1 MKDHR
6 SRKDAE
12 KFGHSQ
18 RREFSRSDLGKF
30 NAGKRNFDPIA
41 IIKDSCR
48 NRVPDLLPVKF
59 KLMADSMFAFYRGTV
74 EIMAA
79 DLAAEKHTQIEA
91 QLCGDAHIRNF
102 GFYATP
108 DAQVT
113 FDINDFDATCRGP
126 WEWDVKRLVT
136 SVILAGRE
144 AGETP
149 SKCRRTAQMC
159 AAEYCSWMR
168 RFARMS
174 TVDVARHRVQR
185 DLRQPVLRDA
195 LMKAERASAIH
206 ILPKMAHKT
215 KDGWRFRKIPG
226 QVLKL
231 DQATRETVMA
241 ALPAYRATL
250 SPDHQML
257 FDRFDPADAAFKIA
271 GTGSVGTRDYVI
283 LLFGR
288 DAKDPL
294 FLQVKEE
301 PPCAYASYLNQ
312 PQVANDGERVV
323 LGQRALQVQSD
334 LLLGWCSIEKRDYLV
349 RQLNDHKSSLDIQTL
364 KGRRLIEYGTL
375 CAELLARGHAR
386 SGDPIAIAT
395 YSGSSAKAATALVE
409 FALKYADQVAAD
421 YKAFL
426 KARKSGALD
435 KR

>member
-18 RREFSRSDLGKF
+18 RRHLSRSDLGKF
-30 NAGKRNFDPIA
+30 DAGKRNFDPVS

-48 NRVPDLLPVKF
+48 NRVPDLLPIKF

-102 GFYATP
+102 GFYGTP

-136 SVILAGRE
+136 SVVLAGRE
-144 AGETP
+144 AGELP
-149 SKCRRTAQMC
+149 AKCRRTAQMC
-159 AAEYCSWMR
+159 TAEYCSLMR
-168 RFARMS
+168 SFARMS
-174 TVDVARHRVQR
+174 TVDVARYRVQR
-185 DLRQPVLRDA
+185 DMKQPVLRDA
-195 LMKAERASAIH
+195 LMKAERATAIH
-206 ILPKMAHKT
+206 ILPKVAHRT
-215 KDGWRFRKIPG
+215 KDGWKFRKVPD

-231 DQATRETVMA
+231 DHATRDAVIQ
-241 ALPAYRATL
+241 ALPAYRAAL

-257 FDRFDPADAAFKIA
+257 FDRFRPADVAFKIA
-271 GTGSVGTRDYVI
+271 GTGSVGTRDYVV

-288 DAKDPL
+288 DQNDPL

-301 PPCAYASYLNQ
+301 PPCPYAGHLNQ
-312 PQVANDGERVV
+312 PPTANEGERVA

-334 LLLGWCSIEKRDYLV
+334 LLLGWCSIERRDYLV

-386 SGDPIAIAT
+386 SGDPIAIAA
-395 YSGSSAKAATALVE
+395 YLGSSDKAATALVE
-409 FALKYADQVAAD
+409 FALKYADQAATD
-421 YKAFL
+421 YKAFV
-426 KARKSGALD
+426 KAWKSGAL
-435 KR
+435 KT